1 MADYNLVKDKAWN
14 SNISFFMIYHF
25 ASKWCKVCKWG
36 RAFFIGNV
44 KVHVETFQQVFEKTF
59 GYEKRYSGY
68 NTFLQIQYFYWM
80 EALIVRYILLKSLS
94 LSVHFILTPP
104 KNLRNSRDK
113 EMSTLANQQMVDICT
128 QKSKS

>member
-59 GYEKRYSGY
+59 CYEKKYSGY
-68 NTFLQIQYFYWM
+68 QTFVSFQSFIDT
-80 EALIVRYILLKSLS
+80 LIRYRLWNLILLSSRKKSY
-94 LSVHFILTPP
+94 FEKIL
-104 KNLRNSRDK
+104 RCSRDK